1 MKKLIAFLTLL
12 LCVSFTEMSAQTVLR
27 WSVNT
32 DAGPASLKILINNV
46 VVVDVNQAGGA
57 TPQSGI
63 ITGLD
68 NDVITYYANSTGSAP
83 FICASTETDLV
94 NDYFAGAFDAYG
106 QPVDGYIYSES
117 WSWNSYDDYDF
128 TIDLRTYTRLD

>member
-1 MKKLIAFLTLL
+1 MKKLIAFLTVLM
-12 LCVSFTEMSAQTVLR
+12 CVSFAQMSAQSVLR
-27 WSVNT
+27 WSV
-32 DAGPASLKILINNV
+32 AGPATLKILINDV
-46 VVVDVNQAGGA
+46 VVVDVNQTGGA

-68 NDVITYYANSTGSAP
+68 NDVITYYANSTASAP

-94 NDYFAGAFDAYG
+94 NDYFARAFDAYG